1 MYPLLRGL
9 RVIECA
15 SFIAAPSCA
24 LHLQQLGADVVR
36 IDAIGGGP
44 DFHRWP
50 VSPNGSSL
58 YWEGLNKGKRS
69 IAVDFSKPK
78 GRQLVVDLVTVS
90 GSNAGILVTNLPA
103 AGFLAH
109 EKLRE
114 RRQDVI
120 TLRVTGWSDGSSAV
134 DYTVNAAIGL
144 PYMTGP
150 SENGNAPVNHVLPA
164 WDLMAGAYA
173 AFMTLAA
180 ERHRRDTGAGAEVLV
195 PLSDVALASLGHMGM
210 IAEALTAGDRPRF
223 GNALFG
229 AFGRDFET
237 ADGERLM
244 IVAITSKQWTSLLDA
259 LQITAEIATIEASGN
274 VDFTADEGAR
284 FEHRDTLF
292 PIVERAV
299 RASRLSDLA
308 PRFEARG
315 VCWSQ
320 YRSLSAALHSVPQ
333 FSLDRPLFTDLDHP
347 SGLRYPAPGAAATI
361 SGAPREP
368 VVRAPK
374 LGEHTDQV
382 LADVL
387 ALSTTEIGALH
398 DAGVVA
404 GPGR

>member
-1 MYPLLRGL
+1 MLRGL

-78 GRQLVVDLVTVS
+78 GRQLVVDLATAS

-120 TLRVTGWSDGSSAV
+120 TVRVTGWSDGSSAV

-259 LQITAEIATIEASGN
+259 LQITAEIATIEASRN

-320 YRSLSAALHSVPQ
+320 YRSLSTALHSVPQ